1 MKDQQI
7 YDVLFTFTENGRS
20 GMTYVATAEATDE
33 YNAVY
38 LASYEFRSMY
48 QVTYENGYTRLEVD
62 DVRVDSVTLIEE
74 PK

>member
-1 MKDQQI
+1 
-7 YDVLFTFTENGRS
+7 
-20 GMTYVATAEATDE
+20 MTYVATAEATDE